1 MGYITHWKVVECL
14 GMEARVGIKAIE
26 AEGREVGMVLHP
38 CNCTGR
44 LGVLVLGLSAL
55 PITHR

>member
-1 MGYITHWKVVECL
+1 MGYITHWKVVEHL
-14 GMEARVGIKAIE
+14 GTETRVRIKAIE

-38 CNCTGR
+38 CNCG
-44 LGVLVLGLSAL
+44 LSVLVLGLSAL